1 MLVTLRVGIPHLL
14 RWEVKGRHD
23 LIDLSLIHIKHAIK
37 NGGQASDSRHA
48 LAKSTCLAHF
58 KTGISHGLEEAYL
71 VALQPEAR
79 RRWRDVDC

>member
-1 MLVTLRVGIPHLL
+1 MFVTLRVGIPHFL
-14 RWEVKGRHD
+14 RWELKGRHD

-37 NGGQASDSRHA
+37 NGDSRHA
-48 LAKSTCLAHF
+48 LAKSTCLAHC
-58 KTGISHGLEEAYL
+58 KTDTPHGLKEAYL